1 MTRVRLGV
9 VLAVAVAAG
18 ALCHAPGAMAAAEV
32 HRVNLVISAIPSQ
45 LNGGGMNDLL
55 SRYNDYPLG
64 FRGLEPIEKISM
76 GWTFDAELRYFVRPN
91 FALAAGVGQ
100 LKVDTR
106 KEFLPSIGTDITI
119 RGEIVTVPI
128 HVGAQ
133 YYMAPY
139 TQGDFQARAYLG
151 GGLLS
156 LASSRAR
163 FTTFEVGL
171 PDKNVTP
178 GAADTIPAA
187 SLGGANTLTASGDS
201 PGFYLEAGAHMFFA
215 ARYSLIVGAIYRS
228 AKLSNIAND
237 GSITVPQPR
246 QTGETGWYLPMP
258 LLGNDGR
265 PVRIPGVDL
274 SGLGL
279 RMAVAIGF

>member
-9 VLAVAVAAG
+9 VLALAVAAG
-18 ALCHAPGAMAAAEV
+18 ALCLPPRAMAAPEI
-32 HRVNLVISAIPSQ
+32 HRVNLVLSAIPSQ
-45 LNGGGMNDLL
+45 LDGGGMNDLL
-55 SRYNDYPLG
+55 NRYNEYPLG
-64 FRGLEPIEKISM
+64 ARGLEPISKIGM

-106 KEFLPSIGTDITI
+106 KEFLPSIGTDINL
-119 RGEIVTVPI
+119 RGEVLTVPI

-133 YYMAPY
+133 YYLAPY
-139 TQGDFQARAYLG
+139 TQGDFQARAYVG

-156 LASSRAR
+156 LAASRAR
-163 FTTFEVGL
+163 FTTYEVGL
-171 PDKNVTP
+171 PEKNQTP

-201 PGFYLEAGAHMFFA
+201 PGFYVEAGAHLFFA

-228 AKLSNIAND
+228 AKLSNLTNT
-237 GSITVPQPR
+237 GSVTVPRDKP
-246 QTGETGWYLPMP
+246 TTETGWYLPLKDP
-258 LLGNDGR
+258 DR
-265 PVRIPGVDL
+265 QRYSIPSINL

-279 RMAVAIGF
+279 RMAVGVGF